1 MKKEKQKKD
10 RKNFKKSEVIIL
22 LGITSFIS
30 IILGFTISSISGLSI
45 KINSIIGNKATSTSM
60 NDEHLQKFI
69 DNYEYIINNYY
80 EKIDREKLIDDAI
93 AGMMETL
100 DDPYSVYMDENS
112 SSSFNISLDGE
123 YQGLGIQVIK
133 DDDKKAIL
141 ILSVF
146 KNSPAEKSGLKAGD
160 YITKVNNIDLSEK
173 TATEFSDVILKG
185 EGKKFILNVIRDDK
199 EEQIEVIRDNV
210 TINSVTSKVYEKND
224 KKIGYIYISIFAN
237 NTSKQFK
244 DQLKKLEK
252 EKIDSLIIDV
262 RENTGGHLT
271 SVETILNSLLT
282 KNQITYQLNKKNKT
296 IKYYGKAKENKKY
309 NIVLLGDKNSASASE
324 ILIASL
330 RENLGAK
337 FIGTKTYGKGT
348 VQELITMTD
357 GEQYKITTKKWL
369 TPNGNWINDTKG
381 IKPDIE
387 VDMDESVYNDYS
399 EHKDVQLKK
408 ALEYLTE

>member
-1 MKKEKQKKD
+1 
-10 RKNFKKSEVIIL
+10 
-22 LGITSFIS
+22 
-30 IILGFTISSISGLSI
+30 
-45 KINSIIGNKATSTSM
+45 M
-60 NDEHLQKFI
+60 NDEHLQKFT

-133 DDDKKAIL
+133 DDDKKAVL

-146 KNSPAEKSGLKAGD
+146 ENSPAEKSGLKAGD

-337 FIGTKTYGKGT
+337 LIGTKTYGKGT

-399 EHKDVQLKK
+399 EDKDVQLKK